1 MILCCGS
8 GQEDGKNIAGSS
20 KESFGFADEKSSCS
34 WSQSLSRFPAVNVA
48 RMSMV
53 TSSGHEAKQEWNGGR
68 TQRSDPVAKPTPEI
82 GFNFLLCEKNESL
95 FI

>member
-1 MILCCGS
+1 
-8 GQEDGKNIAGSS
+8 
-20 KESFGFADEKSSCS
+20 
-34 WSQSLSRFPAVNVA
+34 
-48 RMSMV
+48 MV
-53 TSSGHEAKQEWNGGR
+53 TSSGHEAKQEWNGGG